1 MENKDYE
8 WWAGYTG
15 DSFESM
21 GQSLCQKCKR
31 RAIDRREDSKSVLC
45 KECREE
51 LIKKQKRRM
60 LCIGAGALV
69 VCICTFGAILAVN
82 TLKKQHIKEVETDL
96 ESVSESKESMPDTE
110 QEDRQES
117 TEFTA
122 KEGYILTELNA
133 LLTALEEDPEDIN
146 TAFRLTDIAMQY
158 AYYDYASYTINQY
171 IAEKDISDK
180 QYRKVIG
187 YVDKLNIYYDTCDL
201 SDELVAQ
208 VYENIGEDG
217 DPYEAMEE
225 YCEAMSMYIGSKN
238 YDQALVY
245 YCLGGMEAD
254 EEARI
259 NYLKECIEINPYYF
273 DAQAQI
279 ATYYRRRG
287 DLDKA
292 RQVLEEIYAVNKE
305 DYSVMRSYAT
315 LELVEGNLEKGLDFA
330 LKAYELYDEGNYV
343 VDTYIVALV
352 ANGRIHEAKELA
364 KEYEDKDYEFDEEF
378 YSFLDGNMTL
388 EEYYIGD

>member
-1 MENKDYE
+1 M
-8 WWAGYTG
+8 
-15 DSFESM
+15 
-21 GQSLCQKCKR
+21 
-31 RAIDRREDSKSVLC
+31 
-45 KECREE
+45 
-51 LIKKQKRRM
+51 
-60 LCIGAGALV
+60 

-110 QEDRQES
+110 QEDRQGS

-259 NYLKECIEINPYYF
+259 NYLKGCIEINPYYF

-352 ANGRIHEAKELA
+352 ANGRIDEAKELA